1 MLLTSRDSKRTRN
14 PLFPSLSIQWLEG
27 FKCSEIGK
35 INSNLTVIGKTNVVD
50 NDKEDFDNEAEDD
63 DVDNGEESEGDDFD
77 QETG

>member
-1 MLLTSRDSKRTRN
+1 MATQCKDVEGGRWGLGRDAFDKPR
-14 PLFPSLSIQWLEG
+14 LER
-27 FKCSEIGK
+27 CSEIGK
-35 INSNLTVIGKTNVVD
+35 INSNLTVIGKTNIVD